1 MVVEVELLSD
11 DWALIRQVLEAQ
23 GRDVDSG
30 LPWLLEQGLEQFTR
44 DEATWRSLEG
54 RSDPDAEA
62 RRQELKRRE
71 TQALLVSMR
80 ARTVASEKLMHELS
94 EKVHRLGT
102 ELRTNRGKMWPL
114 RRETDALDTKLRSLQ
129 ETLTG
134 PAPASRRRQAPA
146 SWLARLLGAGKFR
159 RE

>member
-1 MVVEVELLSD
+1 MVIEVDLLSD
-11 DWALIRQVLEAQ
+11 DWALIRQALEAQ

-54 RSDPDAEA
+54 RSDPDVEA

-80 ARTVASEKLMHELS
+80 ARTIASERLMHELS
-94 EKVHRLGT
+94 EKVRALGAALRSHRG
-102 ELRTNRGKMWPL
+102 EMWPL
-114 RRETDALDTKLRSLQ
+114 RREVNTLDAKLRSLH
-129 ETLTG
+129 EALHAPLPTPGHRWTLG
-134 PAPASRRRQAPA
+134 GR
-146 SWLARLLGAGKFR
+146 LARLFGKGRAG